1 MTLFKTI
8 KTANTLATLSSKN
21 AKIIYGKLKT
31 KDGNR
36 LFLED
41 DIATEYTEQVQKEIS
56 SLESEMVSKMSGSYV
71 LTPKVLATY
80 DDEGEVLTKEVPAV
94 YYIVTTEAALKASM
108 SSDLLDVSTV
118 VTDVRIWSDGKPD
131 ESPSWDTYKSSFT
144 SE

>member
-1 MTLFKTI
+1 MLFKTVNPI
-8 KTANTLATLSSKN
+8 NTLPALDSTH
-21 AKIIYGKLKT
+21 AMEIYVALKT

-41 DIATEYTEQVQKEIS
+41 NIATEYTEQVQKEIS
-56 SLESEMVSKMSGSYV
+56 ILESEMVSKMSGSYV

-80 DDEGEVLTKEVPAV
+80 DDEGEVLTKEVPAT

-131 ESPSWDTYKSSFT
+131 ESPSWTTYKSSFT